1 MCCCSSL
8 QLVLVCIV
16 CCVFTYIVC
25 FVLIVC
31 FVILC
36 ASMQLVFL
44 RPPCLLVS
52 LWCILYVLC
61 DLYWFCALLYCVLTC
76 NLCSWDLLVCL
87 YPCGVFHIFCVLCT
101 GCVLC
106 YIVCLSATCALETC
120 LLACACACLLVC
132 CISCTTHPAL
142 DRAFR
147 SVSLISSSFYN
158 FISFFSY
165 DYLL

>member
-31 FVILC
+31 CVILC

-76 NLCSWDLLVCL
+76 NLCSWDLLACL
-87 YPCGVFHIFCVLCT
+87 CLCDVFHIFCVLCT

-106 YIVCLSATCALETC
+106 YIVCLYACNSCSWD
-120 LLACACACLLVC
+120 LLACLCLCLLVGLLHLLHNPPC
-132 CISCTTHPAL
+132 PWPGISQCFTDFL
-142 DRAFR
+142 
-147 SVSLISSSFYN
+147 VIL
-158 FISFFSY
+158 
-165 DYLL
+165 

>member
-1 MCCCSSL
+1 MCCCASL

-31 FVILC
+31 CVILC
-36 ASMQLVFL
+36 ASLQLVFL
-44 RPPCLLVS
+44 RPACLQPCDEF
-52 LWCILYVLC
+52 Y
-61 DLYWFCALLYCVLTC
+61 
-76 NLCSWDLLVCL
+76 
-87 YPCGVFHIFCVLCT
+87 IFYVLCT

-106 YIVCLSATCALETC
+106 YIVCLPATCALETS
-120 LLACACACLLVC
+120 LLVCACACCLAC
-132 CISCTTHPAL
+132 CISCTTQPAL
-142 DRAFR
+142 DRAFC

-165 DYLL
+165 DYLS